1 MDCVFFEGLAA
12 VAMID
17 VRHAALTHGHHPLP
31 REVVALAHT
40 DAEGKEIE
48 DKFNLSD
55 EANGQERHIKRSSPS
70 SERE

>member
-1 MDCVFFEGLAA
+1 LDCVFFEGLAA

-31 REVVALAHT
+31 GEVVALAHT

-48 DKFNLSD
+48 DKLSE
-55 EANGQERHIKRSSPS
+55 EAKMKIGDTGRHAPTPMG
-70 SERE
+70 

>member
-1 MDCVFFEGLAA
+1 
-12 VAMID
+12 MID
-17 VRHAALTHGHHPLP
+17 VRHDALTHEHDPLP
-31 REVVALAHT
+31 REVAHLAQT
-40 DAEGKEIE
+40 DAEGKEME